1 MRGGSCVNELNR
13 LLQRLIAAEFDFVI
27 VGGFA
32 ATLHGSSMLTRDLDV
47 CAAVS
52 DENIEKLRRAF
63 ADLHPVYRMSPER
76 WCFLDHP
83 APGVAMNH
91 LYLQTDFGPLDVLGS
106 ITGVGG
112 FNVVREHAVEVELF
126 GQQVRVISVADLIRA
141 KEALGRPKDRLVALE
156 LRALSGRDSG

>member
-1 MRGGSCVNELNR
+1 MNELNR

-47 CAAVS
+47 CAVVS
-52 DENIEKLRRAF
+52 EENIEKLRRAF

-76 WCFLDHP
+76 WSFLDHP
-83 APGVAMNH
+83 APGVVMNH
-91 LYLQTDFGPLDVLGS
+91 LYLQTDLGPLDVLGS

-112 FNVVREHAVEVELF
+112 FEAVREHAVAVELF

-141 KEALGRPKDRLVALE
+141 KETLARPKDRMVALE
-156 LRALSGRDSG
+156 LRALRDRQGD